1 MKLGILVDSVSRL
14 AGGLFYSVRCS
25 SVALVKAGVDVQV
38 ISSPD
43 KWTEADLP
51 QWQLLQPV
59 VCDGLNPVVWLQAG
73 KMVAKLQRFDP
84 DINHAHGLWRAS
96 SVAAENYRRAKGVP
110 YIVSPRGMLDPW
122 ALANSGWKKKIAS
135 ALFERRNLEGAACL
149 HALCES
155 EARSMRAYGLTNP
168 IVVVPN
174 GVALPAAEPR
184 CFGASV
190 GQYFGV
196 QTEEGAK
203 TRTLLFLGR
212 LHPKKGL
219 PEAVRAW
226 AEVAKGTDVG
236 WRLVIA
242 GWDQGGHEAELKQ
255 LCGELGLRWADVPA
269 AALTENSKLN
279 TENSSVV
286 FAGPAFGETKEA
298 LMRSADAFILPSL
311 SEGLPMSV
319 LEAWAYGLPV
329 LMTEEC
335 NLPEGFAA
343 GAAIGIGGTGR
354 RDDTTTGQPS
364 LRDRSPRR
372 PTDKDQRTKGP
383 EVRDQISEP
392 KGQTV
397 GIATGMRRIME
408 MTVEERVAMGARGR
422 ALVEERFT
430 WPKVAAQMK
439 AVYEW
444 VLGKGPRPDVIQD

>member
-1 MKLGILVDSVSRL
+1 MNDDCVEVFGCEEVGIKPAVWEQVRPQTFPVIGPRQFGYSPALAKAML
-14 AGGLFYSVRCS
+14 AGGLELVHQHALWMYP
-25 SVALVKAGVDVQV
+25 SVAVSAWHRATG
-38 ISSPD
+38 
-43 KWTEADLP
+43 LP
-51 QWQLLQPV
+51 YV
-59 VCDGLNPVVWLQAG
+59 
-73 KMVAKLQRFDP
+73 
-84 DINHAHGLWRAS
+84 
-96 SVAAENYRRAKGVP
+96 
-110 YIVSPRGMLDPW
+110 VSPHGMLDAW
-122 ALANSGWKKKIAS
+122 ALANSGWKKRIAA
-135 ALFERRNLEGAACL
+135 ALFERGNLEGAACL
-149 HALCES
+149 HALCEA
-155 EARSMRAYGLTNP
+155 EARSMRAYGLRNP
-168 IVVVPN
+168 IAVVPN
-174 GVALPAAEPR
+174 GVALPAQR
-184 CFGASV
+184 
-190 GQYFGV
+190 GV
-196 QTEEGAK
+196 QCSVFSVQPEKEV
-203 TRTLLFLGR
+203 RTLLFLGR

-242 GWDQGGHEAELKQ
+242 GWDQGGHEAELKK

-298 LMRSADAFILPSL
+298 LLRSADAFILPSL

-343 GAAIGIGGTGR
+343 EAAIRIGAPGCA
-354 RDDTTTGQPS
+354 
-364 LRDRSPRR
+364 
-372 PTDKDQRTKGP
+372 DQRTKGP

-408 MTVEERVAMGARGR
+408 MTEEERVAMGARGR

-444 VLGKGPRPDVIQD
+444 VLGTGPRPDCVRD